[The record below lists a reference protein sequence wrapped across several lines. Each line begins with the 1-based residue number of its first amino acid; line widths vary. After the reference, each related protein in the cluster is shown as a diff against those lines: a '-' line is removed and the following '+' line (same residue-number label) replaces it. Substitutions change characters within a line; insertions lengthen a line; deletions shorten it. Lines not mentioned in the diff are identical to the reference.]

1 MCKAR
6 GIQASV
12 NSVGSW
18 YDNAPAE
25 SFIGILKSEL
35 VDNCQCQT
43 ADEARSQVFYYVE
56 AFYNRWRLHSSWWG
70 T

>member
-1 MCKAR
+1 MCKPR
-6 GIQASV
+6 GIQANV

-18 YDNAPAE
+18 YGDTPTE
-25 SFIGILKSEL
+25 SIFGISKSEL
-35 VDNCQCQT
+35 VDHCQYQT
-43 ADEARSQVFYYVE
+43 PDEARSQVFYYVE